1 MKIFTSLTMEPAL
14 DTNKFD
20 SKFNEYF
27 INVSQNLKNLGKT
40 NQFQEYLKNPS
51 EHSLF
56 LKETEPGEVL

>member
-20 SKFNEYF
+20 SKFNDYF

-40 NQFQEYLKNPS
+40 NQFQEYLKTPS
-51 EHSLF
+51 EQACF
-56 LKETEPGEVL
+56 